1 MFMDDVEIYN
11 RLTSI
16 FMDILDNDDI
26 VLTPDTTAADIDE
39 WDSLS
44 HILLVVSTESVFSI
58 KFNVGEI
65 EALENVGQ
73 FADLIMEKRGG

>member
-1 MFMDDVEIYN
+1 MDDVEIYN

>member
-1 MFMDDVEIYN
+1 MDDAEVFN
-11 RLTSI
+11 RLISI
-16 FMDILDNDDI
+16 FRDILDNDDI

-44 HILLVVSTESVFSI
+44 HILLVVAAENAFSI

-73 FADLIMEKRGG
+73 FADLIREKCGG